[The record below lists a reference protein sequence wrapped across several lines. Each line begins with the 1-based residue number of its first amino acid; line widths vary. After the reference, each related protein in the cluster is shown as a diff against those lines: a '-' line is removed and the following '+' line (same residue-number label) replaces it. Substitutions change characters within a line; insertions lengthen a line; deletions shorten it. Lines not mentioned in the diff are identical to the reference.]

1 MMLRISAIAA
11 LALATNLSCA
21 QQEQPHLELQFD
33 FDPGTRMVSA
43 EAALTVNAGGLFAF
57 DLAQRLFV
65 ESAQLDG
72 APLGVQRIES
82 TDAVRR
88 FEIWLPEERRPRTL
102 RIRYRGTLPPLDA
115 TMSHRDVLDFMPPTG
130 SPDGSFFPAGS
141 GWYPHPGT
149 PFTYRLTVRTPAHQ
163 VAVAPGAPI
172 EESSDG
178 LVRSATFD
186 FPVPSSGID
195 LMIGPYTVKERRHRI
210 SGRDIRL
217 RSYFHPELADL
228 ADGYLDAAGGFI
240 TRYSQA
246 IGAYPYSDFS
256 IVSSPL
262 PTGFGMPT
270 LTYLGR
276 EVLRLPFIRDTSL
289 GHEVLHNW
297 WGNGVYVDAS
307 RGNWSEGLTTFMA
320 DYRYKEDAGADAARE
335 MRRGWLRDLATL
347 PAGAEQP
354 LSAFRARRHT
364 ASSAVGYGKS
374 AMLFFALRERIG
386 RESFEAALRQFWQN
400 HRHATASFD
409 DLAKTFESASGQ
421 DLSAFFAQWL
431 DRTDAPAIRV
441 GRIEPSQADG
451 SHRLAVTLEQDRADH
466 SARVPL
472 RVLHE
477 TGHTDF
483 IAEVS
488 AQTTRIEL
496 VLSQIPR
503 AVQVDPEF
511 TVWRKLAASEAPPIL
526 RDAVAAS
533 RMNVVALSE
542 RLRNGALVLG
552 RGLSEG
558 EAKAATARDALR
570 ATDPVLI
577 AGSATAVDTFLR
589 ANTLAPRPTEATG
602 GDIQVWIAQG
612 TERKLVLV
620 SLPADAQAANAALN
634 SLARRLPHLTR
645 YAWITFEEDQIAARG
660 GWPIESP
667 RFPVATD

>member
-1 MMLRISAIAA
+1 MMLRISVFAA

-57 DLAQRLFV
+57 DLAQRLYV

-102 RIRYRGTLPPLDA
+102 RIRYRGMLPPLDLA
-115 TMSHRDVLDFMPPTG
+115 LSHRDVLDFMPPMG

-141 GWYPHPGT
+141 GWHPHPGT
-149 PFTYRLTVRTPAHQ
+149 PFTYRLTVRTPAQQ

-172 EESSDG
+172 EESDDG
-178 LVRSATFD
+178 FMRSATFD
-186 FPVPSSGID
+186 FPTPSSGID
-195 LMIGPYTVKERRHRI
+195 LMIGPYAVKERRHRI

-217 RSYFHPELADL
+217 RTYFHPELAEL
-228 ADGYLDAAGGFI
+228 ADAYLDSAGGFI
-240 TRYSQA
+240 TRYSQT

-276 EVLRLPFIRDTSL
+276 EVLRLPFIRETSL

-320 DYRYKEDAGADAARE
+320 DYAYKEDAGADTARE
-335 MRRGWLRDLATL
+335 MRHGWLRDLAAL

-354 LSAFRARRHT
+354 LSAFRARHHT

-400 HRHATASFD
+400 HRHTAASFD
-409 DLAKTFESASGQ
+409 HLVKAFESVSGE
-421 DLSAFFAQWL
+421 DLSAYFSQWL
-431 DRTDAPAIRV
+431 ERTGAPTIRV
-441 GRIEPSQADG
+441 GKIDPAQAEG
-451 SHRLAVTLEQDRADH
+451 TYRFAVTVEQDLADR

-472 RVLHE
+472 RVIHE
-477 TGHTDF
+477 NGHTDV
-483 IAEVS
+483 IADVS
-488 AQTTRIEL
+488 GNSTRVEL
-496 VLSQIPR
+496 AVSQAPL
-503 AVQVDPEF
+503 AVQIDPDF
-511 TVWRKLAASEAPPIL
+511 TVWRRLARSEAPPIL
-526 RDAVAAS
+526 RDVVAAPRLS
-533 RMNVVALSE
+533 VVALSE
-542 RLRNGALVLG
+542 GLRNGALALG
-552 RGLSEG
+552 RALGEG
-558 EAKAATARDALR
+558 EVKVATARDALR
-570 ATDPVLI
+570 SADPVLV
-577 AGSATAVDTFLR
+577 AGSAAAIDTFLR
-589 ANTLAPRPTEATG
+589 TNTLAPRPAEASG
-602 GDIQVWIAQG
+602 GDIQVWIAHG
-612 TERKLVLV
+612 TERRLVLV
-620 SLPADAQAANAALN
+620 SLPADAGAANAALN
-634 SLARRLPHLTR
+634 ALARRLPHLTR
-645 YAWITFEEDQIAARG
+645 YAWITFEEDRIAQRG
-660 GWPIESP
+660 GWAIESP
-667 RFPVATD
+667 RYPVQ